1 MDNPVKIIYKYKNNK
16 NRIQYQLYIFIGS
29 LIDNN
34 VIKILTKIQKLSFYD
49 TLIYL
54 TSKDIELLNKY
65 YGDKWYYKLFILN
78 HIKTSINSINNNNQ
92 MKNTLIEKLGKE
104 WFDNHILINYSN
116 KVKGIEAS
124 DIANKGRGEDAI
136 IGSNKVE
143 IKSSKGNT
151 INTQL
156 QTTWDELVAA
166 VNSLKK

>member
-65 YGDKWYYKLFILN
+65 
-78 HIKTSINSINNNNQ
+78 
-92 MKNTLIEKLGKE
+92 
-104 WFDNHILINYSN
+104 
-116 KVKGIEAS
+116 
-124 DIANKGRGEDAI
+124 
-136 IGSNKVE
+136 
-143 IKSSKGNT
+143 
-151 INTQL
+151 
-156 QTTWDELVAA
+156 
-166 VNSLKK
+166 